1 MIKDNPYYKQAE
13 LLLRVLP
20 IVNREEIFALKGGTA
35 INFFYRDL
43 PRLSVDIDLT
53 YLPLKDRDK
62 SLKEINDRLLDIE
75 GEIFRTLPRSKITH
89 KQLSESKLA
98 YGLVINNQNALI
110 KIEPNTT
117 IRGIVYPTVKKRLC
131 TRAEEIFELSL
142 SARVLSLEDIYG
154 GKICAALD
162 RQHPRDL
169 YDIKLLLENEEIS
182 DKTRNAFI
190 VYLISHDRPIVEVLN
205 PGLRDIKLIYENEF
219 SGMTL
224 DNVTLPSLID
234 TRLNLITL
242 IKSSLTENE
251 KLFLL
256 SFKNMTP
263 DWTLLGLEGIEN
275 MPAIKWKMLNLKKM
289 KPANHRKAYE
299 KLEDYLLK

>member
-1 MIKDNPYYKQAE
+1 MIKDSPYYRQAE
-13 LLLRVLP
+13 LLLRILP
-20 IVNREEIFALKGGTA
+20 IVNREEVFALKGGTA

-62 SLKEINDRLLDIE
+62 SLQEINDKLLDLK
-75 GEIFRTLPRSKITH
+75 GEIFRTFPRSKIIH
-89 KQLSESKLA
+89 KQLSESKFV

-117 IRGIVYPTVKKRLC
+117 IRGMVYPTVEKRLC

-169 YDIKLLLENEEIS
+169 YDIKLLLEHEGIS
-182 DKTRNAFI
+182 DKTRDAFI

-256 SFKNMTP
+256 LFKNMTP

-289 KPANHRKAYE
+289 KPASHRKAYE

>member
-1 MIKDNPYYKQAE
+1 MIKDSPYYRQAE
-13 LLLRVLP
+13 LLLRILP
-20 IVNREEIFALKGGTA
+20 IVNREEVFALKGGTA

-62 SLKEINDRLLDIE
+62 SLQEINDKLLDLK
-75 GEIFRTLPRSKITH
+75 GEIFRTFPRSKIIH
-89 KQLSESKLA
+89 KQLSESKFV

-117 IRGIVYPTVKKRLC
+117 IRGMVYPTVEKRLR

-169 YDIKLLLENEEIS
+169 YDIKLLLEHEGIS
-182 DKTRNAFI
+182 DKTRKAFI

-205 PGLRDIKLIYENEF
+205 SGLRDIKLIYENEF

-256 SFKNMTP
+256 SF
-263 DWTLLGLEGIEN
+263 
-275 MPAIKWKMLNLKKM
+275 
-289 KPANHRKAYE
+289 
-299 KLEDYLLK
+299 